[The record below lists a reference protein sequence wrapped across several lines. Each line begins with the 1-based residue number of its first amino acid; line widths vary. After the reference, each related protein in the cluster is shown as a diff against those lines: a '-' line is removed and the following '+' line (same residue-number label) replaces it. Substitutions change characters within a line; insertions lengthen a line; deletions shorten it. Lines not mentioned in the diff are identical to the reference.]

1 MSRDNQIWEAPR
13 LHGELLKLGIRISRR
28 PLPNTWSAIP
38 SRHPKRGERS
48 SPIMCP
54 NSFRSTSSRYTPS
67 GSRFC
72 SSSSCSHIIVD
83 VSSTLMSRLTRR
95 QSGPRSKIVEAFP
108 FDSSPKYLLRD
119 RDRIYGLEFRKQ
131 IDAMGIKEVLSAPRS
146 PWQRAHVERV
156 IGSIRRE
163 CLDHVIVF
171 DEKSLRRNAAFV
183 FQLLLSI

>member
-1 MSRDNQIWEAPR
+1 
-13 LHGELLKLGIRISRR
+13 
-28 PLPNTWSAIP
+28 
-38 SRHPKRGERS
+38 
-48 SPIMCP
+48 MCP

-95 QSGPRSKIVEAFP
+95 QSGPRSIVEAFP

-146 PWQRAHVERV
+146 PWQRAYVERV

-171 DEKSLRRNAAFV
+171 DEKSLRCTLRSYFSYYHRSRVHLSLNKDSPDSRPVQSIGEVIAIPEVGGLHHRYERHAA
-183 FQLLLSI
+183 